1 MADLNEPA
9 EETLKQSE
17 GEQTPVVAETSVAQ
31 KRKRGKAELDE
42 NGKPIKAPR
51 KPFEWTVK
59 RQEAFLE
66 CKRKRSLLVAER
78 KRLEAEAKLAEKQ
91 VRQQIRSMRES
102 IHSDQ
107 RLILSSPEQLIN
119 SALQRGSLS
128 STPVSA
134 PDLTVYSAMPNVM
147 PPETMLNQQEVVTQP
162 LQTQMQT
169 QELPSQTQ
177 MQELPSQM
185 PSQTPTQTQTQTQ
198 MLTSQMPTQTQ
209 RELLSQN
216 LMEEEDVLE
225 NLSEMKQSLQVIE
238 KPISGLKR
246 KNEKEVAFTNPVAH
260 SREKINEDDFSPNHR
275 QQQYQRGQI
284 SVDDLSDEEL
294 TAFLYQAR
302 EAAEERNLFNTR
314 RTQGKMVRPSH
325 ASMFLDH
332 AYVHESTNHPSSLVS
347 RSLPRQPQGQ
357 YGAGAGHTSSNYTWL

>member
-1 MADLNEPA
+1 MADLNVSA

-17 GEQTPVVAETSVAQ
+17 GEQTPVVAETGVAQ

-42 NGKPIKAPR
+42 NGNPIKAPR

-162 LQTQMQT
+162 IQTRTQT
-169 QELPSQTQ
+169 QELPSQMPTQ
-177 MQELPSQM
+177 TL
-185 PSQTPTQTQTQTQ
+185 PSQTPPQMPTQTLTQTQ
-198 MLTSQMPTQTQ
+198 MPTQTPTQTQ
-209 RELLSQN
+209 RELLSQT

-246 KNEKEVAFTNPVAH
+246 KNEKEVAFTNPVAN
-260 SREKINEDDFSPNHR
+260 SREQINEDDFSPNYR

-325 ASMFLDH
+325 AAMFLDH

-357 YGAGAGHTSSNYTWL
+357 YGAGAGHTNSNYTWL